1 MGRLLLDELIWVS
14 QVLFECGEELA
25 QLSLFKLDIS
35 LAERMDEVTDSVS
48 HDLSTLAAI
57 QSLLLNFT
65 DQSFDAS

>member
-1 MGRLLLDELIWVS
+1 MGCLLLDELIWVS
-14 QVLFECGEELA
+14 QVLFERGEELA

-48 HDLSTLAAI
+48 HDLSTFAAI

-65 DQSFDAS
+65 DQSFDTS